1 MWQAMR
7 MAAHLIAIKR
17 SPSKVDASSIF
28 RLATIDGA
36 RALNIS
42 EQVGSIEVGKC
53 ADLIAIDVAKPHL
66 TPIHDIFALLVF
78 AVGRGDVT
86 DVWVDGDHVVE
97 SATATKV
104 DAKEI
109 MARSNERVRALKSP
123 EKSL

>member
-1 MWQAMR
+1 M
-7 MAAHLIAIKR
+7 
-17 SPSKVDASSIF
+17 
-28 RLATIDGA
+28 
-36 RALNIS
+36 
-42 EQVGSIEVGKC
+42 
-53 ADLIAIDVAKPHL
+53 AKPHL

-97 SATATKV
+97 SARATKV

-109 MARSNERVRALKSP
+109 MARSNERVRALKSL

>member
-1 MWQAMR
+1 

-109 MARSNERVRALKSP
+109 MARSNERVRALKSL